1 MDKEIKDFNG
11 LLYDSWLNFL
21 ENLPAIAMAILVFL
35 IGFFII
41 KYVSKIATNL
51 IEKKSD
57 DPLVSDFLVNIIS
70 FILMLF
76 LIVICMSILGWGS
89 ITDKILAGAGISTFV
104 IGFALKDIGENFLAG
119 ILMAFKKPFRVGD
132 LIEVEGIKGKVARM
146 SLRETNIKTL
156 DGKDVFVPNGLILKN
171 PLQNYTLDN
180 YLRNDFLIGLDY
192 DDDVETVLEVIE
204 ETVKSFSEIEKTPA
218 PSVYI
223 EELAASTV
231 NVRVMYWIQTA
242 DMTVPSSKLKS
253 RIMLKVYKT
262 VLQKGYKLPA
272 DILEVKL
279 DQPAPQSKTN

>member
-192 DDDVETVLEVIE
+192 DDDVETVLAIIE

-279 DQPAPQSKTN
+279 DQPVPQSKTN